1 VQVEGGRIDHALH
14 DTNAKRAIV
23 DLLAFE
29 KAVEVALRMT
39 NPKETLIV
47 VGADHSHVM
56 TINGYPARGNPIL
69 GVYRTDAFSSSL
81 FVAYRYSYGMP
92 VSQHRAYVE
101 RQSHFLLYFF
111 PIPSPSMCST
121 SVRHIYHIY
130 R

>member
-1 VQVEGGRIDHALH
+1 MYTIRSRTVPYIRCNNRSFRFLPSAQVEGGRIDHALH
-14 DTNAKRAIV
+14 DTNAKRAIL

-39 NPKETLIV
+39 NPKETLVI

-69 GVYRTDAFSSSL
+69 GDLPR
-81 FVAYRYSYGMP
+81 
-92 VSQHRAYVE
+92 
-101 RQSHFLLYFF
+101 
-111 PIPSPSMCST
+111 
-121 SVRHIYHIY
+121 RHS